1 MTEYLA
7 FRSAR
12 ARTCFLMQQTN
23 KNEKNAITKQKSTD
37 CYYFPH

>member
-7 FRSAR
+7 FRSPR

-23 KNEKNAITKQKSTD
+23 KNEKNPKTKQKSTD
-37 CYYFPH
+37 CYDFAH